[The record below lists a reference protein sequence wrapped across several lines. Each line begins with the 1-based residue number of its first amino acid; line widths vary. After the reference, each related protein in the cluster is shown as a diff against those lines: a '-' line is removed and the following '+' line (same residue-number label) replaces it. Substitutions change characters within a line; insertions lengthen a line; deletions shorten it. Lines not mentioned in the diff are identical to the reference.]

1 MNAVTIVS
9 LIEEMADL
17 KIQQYAE
24 SQMKP
29 APEIARILF
38 EKRST
43 DNRRLEQI
51 KAELTRLLG
60 QPNGL

>member
-1 MNAVTIVS
+1 MNAETVVK

-29 APEIARILF
+29 NPEIARILF

-43 DNRRLEQI
+43 DHRRMEQI
-51 KAELTRLLG
+51 KAELTRLLA
-60 QPNGL
+60 QPADA